1 MMGAVTSADRP
12 VRQPYEAPAGT
23 GARAVELLMKVA
35 VVVGAGFS
43 RGEIGQPLDAERVDL
58 GDRPGTDE

>member
-1 MMGAVTSADRP
+1 
-12 VRQPYEAPAGT
+12 
-23 GARAVELLMKVA
+23 MKVA